1 MGLGLMLL
9 AYKLHN
15 IGMNTIPPVTLA
27 LLIGQCLLFLGIIDP
42 PWSRYDVC
50 LSGEHIL
57 YYKDYWRLVLSAI
70 EHSDD
75 MHLYHNMISLVLK
88 GRTLERLFG
97 SVKFAILTVVFTLAT
112 SLTYVGL
119 VWGATEVLENYSYMK
134 QCAIGFSG
142 VLFALKVLTTHLEGG
157 SYRYI
162 HGMSVPA
169 KYAVWIEL
177 VIIHVLVPRASFVG
191 HLAGILVGLAYIW
204 GPLKALVEM
213 INAAITGPYSYDRS
227 QRSFG
232 QSYTYMHGTV
242 GPEQNHDR
250 GRQNY
255 GWNFAYDQ
263 SEAGASSPY
272 EGGTRST
279 ANISAEEL
287 RQRRLQ
293 RFQ

>member
-162 HGMSVPA
+162 HGMAVPA

-213 INAAITGPYSYDRS
+213 INAVITGPYSYDRS